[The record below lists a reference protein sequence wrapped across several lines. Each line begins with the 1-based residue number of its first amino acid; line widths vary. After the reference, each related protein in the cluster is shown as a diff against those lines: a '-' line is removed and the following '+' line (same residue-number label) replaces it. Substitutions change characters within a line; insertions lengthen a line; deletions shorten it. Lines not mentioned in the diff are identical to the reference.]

1 MSEVV
6 TKTFTLSI
14 MNESLDTKIKKIK
27 MDTQC
32 KIILQLKAYLDLITF
47 FFVWYTARKREEGF
61 EPHT

>member
-27 MDTQC
+27 MDT
-32 KIILQLKAYLDLITF
+32 
-47 FFVWYTARKREEGF
+47 
-61 EPHT
+61 